1 MAVAL
6 WAGSSSFSSGDTPWG
21 LYDTDNEFTASV
33 DKFATWAARR
43 LGYPITAVELTSGS
57 FYACFEESVTEYSA
71 QVNQFNIKDNLLSLK
86 GQSTGS
92 SNSLTHKRLSSTM
105 GEQIFLSETYGS
117 EAGVGGQVEV
127 YTNKIT
133 LSQSVQEY
141 DLNELVADVSGSG
154 AGTGGAI
161 EVKRV
166 FYEADPAIT
175 RYFDPYAG
183 TGQSTNNMLDAFGF
197 GGSSP
202 AITFVL
208 QPVYADLLRVQAI
221 EFNDQVR
228 KSAYSFEI
236 RNNKLKIFPTWTSDS
251 TGSLY
256 VEWERVDDRDKVLRT
271 RYSGSNDVISDIS
284 NAPYDNMQYQY
295 INDVG
300 VQWIRKYGLA
310 LSKELLGMVRSKYGT
325 IPIPNSEVS
334 LDGDT
339 LRAEATAEKEQ
350 LIEQLREMLDQTSQ
364 RALLEADQEASE
376 HLQSKLNKVP
386 IPIYIG

>member
-1 MAVAL
+1 M
-6 WAGSSSFSSGDTPWG
+6 
-21 LYDTDNEFTASV
+21 
-33 DKFATWAARR
+33 
-43 LGYPITAVELTSGS
+43 
-57 FYACFEESVTEYSA
+57 
-71 QVNQFNIKDNLLSLK
+71 
-86 GQSTGS
+86 
-92 SNSLTHKRLSSTM
+92 
-105 GEQIFLSETYGS
+105 
-117 EAGVGGQVEV
+117 
-127 YTNKIT
+127 
-133 LSQSVQEY
+133 
-141 DLNELVADVSGSG
+141 
-154 AGTGGAI
+154 
-161 EVKRV
+161 
-166 FYEADPAIT
+166 
-175 RYFDPYAG
+175 
-183 TGQSTNNMLDAFGF
+183 
-197 GGSSP
+197 
-202 AITFVL
+202 L

-236 RNNKLKIFPTWTSDS
+236 RNNQLRIFPDWTSDES
-251 TGSLY
+251 GSLY
-256 VEWERVDDRDKVLRT
+256 VEWSKVSDRDNVLRT
-271 RYSGSNDVISDIS
+271 RYSGSNDTISDIS
-284 NAPYDNMQYQY
+284 NAPYNNMEFQY

-300 VQWIRKYGLA
+300 KQWIRKYGLA

>member
-1 MAVAL
+1 MAIAL
-6 WAGSSSFSSGDTPWG
+6 WAGSSSFESGQTPWG
-21 LYDTDNEFTASV
+21 LYDEDSTFSSDV

-92 SNSLTHKRLSSTM
+92 SNNLTHKRLSNTM

-117 EAGVGGQVEV
+117 EAQVGGQIEV
-127 YTNKIT
+127 YQNKIT
-133 LSQSVQEY
+133 LTSGSQMY
-141 DLNELVADVSGSG
+141 DLNDLIADESGSG
-154 AGTGGAI
+154 PI

-183 TGQSTNNMLDAFGF
+183 TGQQTNNMLDSFGF

-202 AITFVL
+202 AITFML

-236 RNNKLKIFPTWTSDS
+236 RNNQLRIFPDWTSDES
-251 TGSLY
+251 GSLY
-256 VEWERVDDRDKVLRT
+256 VEWSKVSDRDNVLRT
-271 RYSGSNDVISDIS
+271 RYSGSNDTISDIS
-284 NAPYDNMQYQY
+284 NAPYNNMEFQY

-300 VQWIRKYGLA
+300 KQWIRKYGLA

>member
-1 MAVAL
+1 MAHEPI
-6 WAGSSSFSSGDTPWG
+6 WPGSGSAVSGNTPFG
-21 LYDTDNEFTASV
+21 FYDDDSVFQTDAP
-33 DKFATWAARR
+33 KFATWCAKR
-43 LGYPITAVELTSGS
+43 LGYPITAVELQDSQLYT
-57 FYACFEESVTEYSA
+57 CFEESITEYSA

-86 GQSTGS
+86 GQSTS
-92 SNSLTHKRLSSTM
+92 SNLTHKRVSHTM

-117 EAGVGGQVEV
+117 EAQVGGQVET
-127 YTNKIT
+127 YKNKIT
-133 LSQSVQEY
+133 LVSGSQDY
-141 DLNELVADVSGSG
+141 DLNSLVADISGSG
-154 AGTGGAI
+154 GI

-166 FYEADPAIT
+166 FYESSPAIT

-183 TGQSTNNMLDAFGF
+183 TGQQMNNMLDAFGF

-202 AITFVL
+202 AITFML
-208 QPVYADLLRVQAI
+208 QPIYADLLRVQAI

-236 RNNKLKIFPTWTSDS
+236 VNNKLRIFPTWNSTE

-256 VEWERVDDRDKVLRT
+256 VEWNKVSDRDNVMRT
-271 RYSGSNDVISDIS
+271 RYSGSNDTISDIS
-284 NAPYDNMQYQY
+284 NAPYNNMSYQH

-300 VQWIRKYGLA
+300 KQWVRKFGLA

-334 LDGDT
+334 LDGET

-350 LIEQLREMLDQTSQ
+350 LIEQLREMLDQTSNK
-364 RALLEADQEASE
+364 ALLEADRESSE
-376 HLQSKLNKVP
+376 HLQEKLKKVP
-386 IPIYIG
+386 YPIYIG

>member
-1 MAVAL
+1 MAVVL
-6 WAGSSSFSSGDTPWG
+6 WQGSSSFTSGDTPWG
-21 LYDTDNEFTASV
+21 LYDDDITFTSDV
-33 DKFATWAARR
+33 DKFASWSAKR
-43 LGYPITAVELTSGS
+43 LGFPITAIELTSGS
-57 FYACFEESVTEYSA
+57 FYACFEEAVTEYSA

-86 GQSTGS
+86 GQATGS
-92 SNSLTHKRLSSTM
+92 SNSLTHKRVSHTM

-117 EAGVGGQVEV
+117 EAQVGGQVEV
-127 YTNKIT
+127 YLNKISLT
-133 LSQSVQEY
+133 SGSQDY
-141 DLNELVADVSGSG
+141 DLNELIADKSGSG
-154 AGTGGAI
+154 PI

-166 FYEADPAIT
+166 FYESDPAIT

-183 TGQSTNNMLDAFGF
+183 TGQQTNNMLDAFGF

-202 AITFVL
+202 AITFML
-208 QPVYADLLRVQAI
+208 QPIYADLLRVQAI
-221 EFNDQVR
+221 EFNDQIR
-228 KSAYSFEI
+228 KSAYSFEL
-236 RNNKLKIFPTWTSDS
+236 RNNKLRIHPTWTSTT
-251 TGSLY
+251 TGSLWL
-256 VEWERVDDRDKVLRT
+256 EWSKVTDRDKVLRT
-271 RYSGSNDVISDIS
+271 RYSGSNDTISDIS

-325 IPIPNSEVS
+325 IPIPNSDVS

-364 RALLEADQEASE
+364 KSLLEADRDASDFLQE
-376 HLQSKLNKVP
+376 KLKKVP
-386 IPIYIG
+386 YPIYIG

>member
-1 MAVAL
+1 MAVVL
-6 WAGSSSFSSGDTPWG
+6 WQGSSSFTSGDTPWG
-21 LYDTDNEFTASV
+21 LYDEDSTFSSHA
-33 DKFATWAARR
+33 DKFSSWAARR

-57 FYACFEESVTEYSA
+57 FYACFEESVSEYSA

-92 SNSLTHKRLSSTM
+92 SNSLTHKRISNTM

-141 DLNELVADVSGSG
+141 DLNELVADLSGSG
-154 AGTGGAI
+154 AGSGGAI

-202 AITFVL
+202 AISFTL
-208 QPVYADLLRVQAI
+208 MPVYADLLRVQAI

-271 RYSGSNDVISDIS
+271 RYSGSNDTISDIS

>member
-21 LYDTDNEFTASV
+21 LYDTDTEFTSSAE
-33 DKFATWAARR
+33 KFAGWAARR

-86 GQSTGS
+86 GQATGS
-92 SNSLTHKRLSSTM
+92 SNSLTHKRLSNTM

-117 EAGVGGQVEV
+117 EAGVGGQIQV
-127 YTNKIT
+127 YQNKIT
-133 LSQSVQEY
+133 LTSGSQMY
-141 DLNELVADVSGSG
+141 DLNDLLADESGSG
-154 AGTGGAI
+154 PI

-183 TGQSTNNMLDAFGF
+183 TGQQTNNMLDSFGF

-202 AITFVL
+202 AITFML

-236 RNNKLKIFPTWTSDS
+236 RNNQLRIFPDWTSDES
-251 TGSLY
+251 GSLY
-256 VEWERVDDRDKVLRT
+256 VEWSKVTDRDNVLRT
-271 RYSGSNDVISDIS
+271 RYSGSNDTISDIS
-284 NAPYDNMQYQY
+284 NAPYDNMEYQF

-300 VQWIRKYGLA
+300 KQWIRKYGLA

-334 LDGDT
+334 LDGET
-339 LRAEATAEKEQ
+339 LRAEATAEKDQ
-350 LIEQLREMLDQTSQ
+350 LIEQLREMLDQTSN
-364 RALLEADQEASE
+364 RALMEADRESADNLQE
-376 HLQSKLNKVP
+376 KLKKVP
-386 IPIYIG
+386 YPMYIG